1 VGTPGGG
8 TSWPGKHHDWSAKL
22 TVFRPLSTVLAIP
35 PGGLRALPERRI
47 FLNRNGAR
55 RGGFGTGEIQKRVK
69 IAYNFTASTDA
80 KSIGVV
86 GALGM
91 MSLGA

>member
-1 VGTPGGG
+1 MGREKKGG
-8 TSWPGKHHDWSAKL
+8 
-22 TVFRPLSTVLAIP
+22 V
-35 PGGLRALPERRI
+35 
-47 FLNRNGAR
+47 
-55 RGGFGTGEIQKRVK
+55 GTGEIQKRVK

-91 MSLGA
+91 SLT